1 MLCLDIMKITRHYIS
16 GLEEK
21 SLKNPSLTSIIDEPE
36 IILNVL
42 QDNLKANEK
51 EFINNLQK
59 LFEDCNIIFLI
70 KWLFQFM
77 YLNRFE

>member
-1 MLCLDIMKITRHYIS
+1 MKITRHYIS